1 MVNQYSSEDNQA
13 IETPVRPR
21 PCLWQGTAENRWW
34 TSILSRITRP
44 SRPPVHPR
52 PCLWQGTAENR
63 WGTGVKQAIETPVRP
78 RPRLRQGQPRTAGGS
93 MHGDLRTRPLPYIYF
108 TSTKPPF
115 DFCSYNTQ
123 VNGKFSLKFQSQ
135 GLQRDSRSPF
145 ARVSRMGQP
154 RIDGGPVL
162 FRGKPVQRDSGSPSA
177 LSLAEDNRESMVD
190 QYSSE
195 DNQAT
200 GTPVTT
206 SAVSLAG
213 DGRVPM
219 VEQCYPGDKKNP
231 PGLQSRPR
239 PCLRQGTTENR
250 WWLNARGPSNETP
263 PLHILHE
270 HETPLPFS
278 PLQHASQWEIFLENR
293 MSRHPTGLRASLRPC
308 LWQGKADHRWWN
320 NVLPRITSPPGLR
333 VPLRP
338 CLWQGTAGYRW
349 WNNVLSPVH
358 RDSGSPFG
366 RVSGRGQPSIDGGT
380 MFYRG

>member
-1 MVNQYSSEDNQA
+1 MADQYSSEDNQSSGTPGPPSALSLAGDNRESMVNQYSPEDIQA

-34 TSILSRITRP
+34 TDILSRITRPSRPQVHPWPCLWQGTAENRWWTSILPRITRP

-63 WGTGVKQAIETPVRP
+63 WGTGVKHAIETPVRP

-123 VNGKFSLKFQSQ
+123 VNRKFSLKFQSQ

-200 GTPVTT
+200 GTPVPT

-219 VEQCYPGDKKNP
+219 VEQCYSGDNESTGTP
-231 PGLQSRPR
+231 VQTSAVS
-239 PCLRQGTTENR
+239 RQGTTENR

-278 PLQHASQWEIFLENR
+278 PLQHASQWEIFLE
-293 MSRHPTGLRASLRPC
+293 
-308 LWQGKADHRWWN
+308 
-320 NVLPRITSPPGLR
+320 I
-333 VPLRP
+333 
-338 CLWQGTAGYRW
+338 
-349 WNNVLSPVH
+349 
-358 RDSGSPFG
+358 
-366 RVSGRGQPSIDGGT
+366 
-380 MFYRG
+380 

>member
-1 MVNQYSSEDNQA
+1 
-13 IETPVRPR
+13 
-21 PCLWQGTAENRWW
+21 
-34 TSILSRITRP
+34 
-44 SRPPVHPR
+44 
-52 PCLWQGTAENR
+52 
-63 WGTGVKQAIETPVRP
+63 
-78 RPRLRQGQPRTAGGS
+78 

-200 GTPVTT
+200 GTPVPT

-213 DGRVPM
+213 DGRVPI
-219 VEQCYPGDKKNP
+219 VEQCYPGDNKSAGTPVQTPAVSPAGDNREPLVAQCTWTFERDPSLTYTSRARNP
-231 PGLQSRPR
+231 PSIFAP
-239 PCLRQGTTENR
+239 TTRKSMGNF
-250 WWLNARGPSNETP
+250 P
-263 PLHILHE
+263 
-270 HETPLPFS
+270 
-278 PLQHASQWEIFLENR
+278 
-293 MSRHPTGLRASLRPC
+293 
-308 LWQGKADHRWWN
+308 
-320 NVLPRITSPPGLR
+320 
-333 VPLRP
+333 
-338 CLWQGTAGYRW
+338 
-349 WNNVLSPVH
+349 
-358 RDSGSPFG
+358 
-366 RVSGRGQPSIDGGT
+366 
-380 MFYRG
+380 